1 MTNRIANAL
10 AVVAVLGLICLFM
23 AVLVGYANWPS
34 RPPREITAVFK
45 SASFDARKS
54 QARLIVNLQ
63 VELPDG
69 RIAPALSTIGSAPQ
83 PGTRIVLREHANIL
97 GVAYLYWDGLLQD
110 QNPPLD
116 HPKQ

>member
-1 MTNRIANAL
+1 VTSRIANAI
-10 AVVAVLGLICLFM
+10 AVVSALGVTAFM
-23 AVLVGYANWPS
+23 IAALVGYANWPS
-34 RPPREITAVFK
+34 RPSREIAAVFK
-45 SASFDARKS
+45 SASFDARKN

-83 PGTRIVLREHANIL
+83 PGARIVLREHANFL

-110 QNPPLD
+110 QNSPHD
-116 HPKQ
+116 